1 MNQLIAYDFT
11 NQKMSYFT
19 DEFLMKLYYILI
31 GYVIGYMVSTITV
44 YRIDAQDEYNI
55 SNVRDLIN
63 ELYQQ
68 TNNREDYVSFRSI
81 VKKLNENSGIY
92 AISKQMI
99 KDALL
104 FDPYYPVGYKYK
116 KMGYRYIKLK

>member
-1 MNQLIAYDFT
+1 MNQLIVYEF
-11 NQKMSYFT
+11 QKMTYFT
-19 DEFLMKLYYILI
+19 DEFIMKLYYILL
-31 GYVIGYMVSTITV
+31 GYIIGYMVSTITV

-55 SNVRDLIN
+55 SNVRDLIDD
-63 ELYQQ
+63 LYER
-68 TNNREDYVSFRSI
+68 TNNRDDFVSFKSI

-92 AISKQMI
+92 PISKQMI

-104 FDPYYPVGYKYK
+104 FEPYYAIGYKYK